1 MNGHTNM
8 VEIAGSKGYAEKAQ
22 RFAADYE
29 SVTFEKVHNP
39 VRGFYPGAPAKVL
52 DIGAGTGRDAAA
64 LAALGYQVDAV
75 EPTAAMREQGNLH
88 HADAGINWIADSLPD
103 LALVRA
109 SGKQYDLILLT
120 AVWMHLQEQ
129 ERLPAM
135 QHCAAL
141 LGRNGIMSMSLRHG
155 PVPPERHMFDI
166 PDKETIALA
175 HTCGLQLLYQKSYK
189 NDTLGRNDIS
199 WSYAVFRK

>member
-1 MNGHTNM
+1 M

-39 VRGFYPGAPAKVL
+39 VRGFYPGPPATVL

-64 LAALGYQVDAV
+64 LSALGYQVDAV
-75 EPTAAMREQGNLH
+75 EPTAAMREQARLH
-88 HADAGINWIADSLPD
+88 HAEATINWIADSLPE
-103 LALVRA
+103 LTLVRA
-109 SGKQYDLILLT
+109 SGKRYDLILLT

-135 QHCAAL
+135 QHCAGL
-141 LGRNGIMSMSLRHG
+141 LARNGIMSMSLRHG
-155 PVPPERHMFDI
+155 PVPAERHMFDI
-166 PDKETIALA
+166 PHEETIALGSA
-175 HTCGLQLLYQKSYK
+175 CGLQLLYQKSYK

>member
-1 MNGHTNM
+1 M

-39 VRGFYPGAPAKVL
+39 VRGFYPGAPATVL

-75 EPTAAMREQGNLH
+75 EPTAAMQEQGRLH
-88 HADAGINWIADSLPD
+88 HGDAAINWITDSLPE
-103 LALVRA
+103 LASVRA
-109 SGKQYDLILLT
+109 SAKQYDLILLT
-120 AVWMHLQEQ
+120 AVWMHLLRE

-135 QHCAAL
+135 QHCASL
-141 LGRNGIMSMSLRHG
+141 LARHGVMSMSLRHG
-155 PVPPERHMFDI
+155 PVSEERHMFDI
-166 PDKETIALA
+166 PDDETIALA
-175 HTCGLQLLYQKSYK
+175 RSCRLQLLYHKAYK
-189 NDTLGRNDIS
+189 NDTLGRDNIS

>member
-1 MNGHTNM
+1 M

-29 SVTFEKVHNP
+29 SVTYEKVHNP

-75 EPTAAMREQGNLH
+75 EPTTAMREQAHLH
-88 HADAGINWIADSLPD
+88 HAKANINWIADSLPD
-103 LALVRA
+103 LAIVRSA
-109 SGKQYDLILLT
+109 GKHYDLILLT
-120 AVWMHLQEQ
+120 AVWMHLLPE

-135 QHCAAL
+135 QHCVSL
-141 LGRNGIMSMSLRHG
+141 LARNGIMSMSLRHG
-155 PVPPERHMFDI
+155 PVPAERHMFDI
-166 PDKETIALA
+166 PDKETIEIAGK
-175 HTCGLQLLYQKSYK
+175 CGLQLLYHKVYK
-189 NDTLGRNDIS
+189 NDTLGRENIF

>member
-1 MNGHTNM
+1 M
-8 VEIAGSKGYAEKAQ
+8 
-22 RFAADYE
+22 
-29 SVTFEKVHNP
+29 
-39 VRGFYPGAPAKVL
+39 
-52 DIGAGTGRDAAA
+52 
-64 LAALGYQVDAV
+64 
-75 EPTAAMREQGNLH
+75 
-88 HADAGINWIADSLPD
+88 
-103 LALVRA
+103 RA
-109 SGKQYDLILLT
+109 SAKRYDLILLT
-120 AVWMHLQEQ
+120 AVWMHLREE

-155 PVPPERHMFDI
+155 PVPAERHMFDI
-166 PDKETIALA
+166 PDEETIALA